1 MDRNLIFIYQCNLKH
16 KMLSVRKT
24 FLVSPSIKQVADWWP
39 AVFAVVVG
47 FFGEERGE
55 MSLSRK
61 FHIQVWISSFS

>member
-1 MDRNLIFIYQCNLKH
+1 
-16 KMLSVRKT
+16 MLSVRKT